1 MLAIPSVFHITTEN
15 PSPTM
20 AGKVHVCFPVNY
32 TKSGGQTWWSNM
44 VDKLGGHTINHG
56 GQTWWTDLVDKLVGH
71 SSKCGEECT
80 CVTWWWKHFDNGIT
94 GNRRLV
100 TTGASKDSSP
110 LFISTVNPLGSRC
123 TTTATSTWLSQ
134 DLLRNHRDSHPM
146 CLKIGSCTM
155 PS

>member
-20 AGKVHVCFPVNY
+20 AGKVHVCYPVHY
-32 TKSGGQTWWSNM
+32 
-44 VDKLGGHTINHG
+44 TINHG

-94 GNRRLV
+94 GNRCVGWSQPVRRRTPL
-100 TTGASKDSSP
+100 

-123 TTTATSTWLSQ
+123 TTTATSKWLSQ

-146 CLKIGSCTM
+146 CLKIGSCTT